1 MPVKLTKARPVGGH
15 VSRIHGSKDF
25 WLAALRG
32 DGAAFLATVGE
43 PDAVLSA
50 VPSCPNWTVGDLTR
64 HLGAVYRRTRLNAGS
79 AGVDEHWGAVVV
91 PDEAPAANDESV
103 VSWFAAELSQIEAFL
118 EALDPDLPA
127 WNWAPQ
133 ARVAGFW
140 HRRMA
145 HETAVH
151 RWDAQVATR
160 LPEPLESKLAGDT
173 VAEALDTFLAA
184 GRRRASHADVT
195 GLVHLT
201 ATDLGQEWY
210 VRLRGAGVALLD
222 TDTLLDDDAHP
233 ARAAA
238 SGTASDLALAL
249 WGRITFEVVETAG
262 DVGLLE
268 ALRVT

>member
-1 MPVKLTKARPVGGH
+1 M
-15 VSRIHGSKDF
+15 SRIHGSKDF
-25 WLAALRG
+25 WLAALRAE
-32 DGAAFLATVGE
+32 GAAFLSAVSE
-43 PDAVLSA
+43 PGVVSAA
-50 VPSCPNWTVGDLTR
+50 VPSCPDWIIGDLVR
-64 HLGAVYRRTRLNAGS
+64 HLGAVYHRTRMNAGS
-79 AGVDEHWGAVVV
+79 AGVNDHWGPVIV
-91 PDEAPAANDESV
+91 PDDAPAADDAAV
-103 VSWFAAELSQIEAFL
+103 VPWFAAEFSQLAAFL
-118 EALDPDLPA
+118 DELDPDTPT

-133 ARVAGFW
+133 ARVAAFW

-151 RWDAQVATR
+151 RWDAQLATR

-184 GRRRASHADVT
+184 GRRRSPVEIT
-195 GLVHLT
+195 GLAHLT

-210 VRLRGAGVALLD
+210 VRMRGAGIALLD

-249 WGRITFEVVETAG
+249 WGRITFEVVEAAG
-262 DVGLLE
+262 DTTLLE
-268 ALRVT
+268 ALRVS